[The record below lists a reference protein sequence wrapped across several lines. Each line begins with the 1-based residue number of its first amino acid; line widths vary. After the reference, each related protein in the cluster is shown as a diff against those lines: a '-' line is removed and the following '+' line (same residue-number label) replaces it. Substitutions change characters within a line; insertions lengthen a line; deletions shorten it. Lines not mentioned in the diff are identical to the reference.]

1 MADDM
6 EKTEEPTSK
15 KLSDA
20 REEGNVPKS
29 QDIAGVIVLFV
40 AILTVMMMFT
50 FISERIL
57 DLTRYYFSVLNEPV
71 DREGML
77 DLAFVTFRETLIMT
91 VPFALVV
98 AIAGVAGNVV
108 QFGFN
113 FTTKPLTP
121 NFSKLDPIKGL
132 ANLFTIEK
140 GLNALK
146 ITFKS
151 LSALGVG
158 FLYFW
163 YYIEELPAVAL
174 FTLEDQMGWLRDKA
188 IVLASVILII
198 IFVYAILDL
207 LMTRKHYFDK
217 LKMSK
222 QEVKDE
228 MKNMEGDPHIKAKI
242 RQIQFQA
249 ARKRMM
255 SAVPTADVVITN
267 PTHYAVAIVYDESKH
282 NAPVVVA
289 KGVDNIAIQIKK
301 IARENG
307 VHIVQNP
314 PLARS
319 LYAEVEVDRP
329 IPEMLFAAV
338 AEVLAYVYKMGKK
351 RKEHIQ

>member
-1 MADDM
+1 M
-6 EKTEEPTSK
+6 
-15 KLSDA
+15 
-20 REEGNVPKS
+20 
-29 QDIAGVIVLFV
+29 
-40 AILTVMMMFT
+40 
-50 FISERIL
+50 
-57 DLTRYYFSVLNEPV
+57 
-71 DREGML
+71 
-77 DLAFVTFRETLIMT
+77 DLAFVTFRETLIMV
-91 VPFALVV
+91 VPFALIIAV
-98 AIAGVAGNVV
+98 AGVAGNVA

-113 FTTKPLTP
+113 FTTKPLIP

-132 ANLFTIEK
+132 ANLFTLQKLLES
-140 GLNALK
+140 LK

-151 LSALGVG
+151 FTALGIG
-158 FLYFW
+158 FLFFW
-163 YYIEELPAVAL
+163 YYIEELPTVAL
-174 FTLEDQMGWLRDKA
+174 FPLESQMGWLRDKA
-188 IVLASVILII
+188 ILLAAVMLVI
-198 IFVYAILDL
+198 IFVYAIVDVVI
-207 LMTRKHYFDK
+207 TRRNYFEK

-228 MKNMEGDPHIKAKI
+228 MKNMEGDPHVKAKI

-255 SAVPTADVVITN
+255 SSVPTADVVITN
-267 PTHYAVAIVYDESKH
+267 PTHYAVAIVYDETKH

-307 VHIVQNP
+307 VHVVQNP

-351 RKEHIQ
+351 RKDSF

>member
-1 MADDM
+1 MADDT

-20 REEGNVPKS
+20 RIDGNVPKS
-29 QDIAGVIVLFV
+29 QDVAGVVVLFV
-40 AILTVMMMFT
+40 AILSLIMMFT
-50 FISERIL
+50 FIADRML
-57 DLTRYYFSVLNEPV
+57 GLTRYYFSILNEPV
-71 DREGML
+71 TREGMM
-77 DLAFVTFRETLIMT
+77 DLAFVTFKETLVMT
-91 VPFALVV
+91 VPFALII
-98 AIAGVAGNVV
+98 AIAGVAGNVS

-113 FTTKPLTP
+113 FTTKPLVP
-121 NFSKLDPIKGL
+121 NFSKLNPIKGL
-132 ANLFTIEK
+132 ANLFTLQKALES
-140 GLNALK
+140 LK

-151 LSALGVG
+151 FTALGIG
-158 FLYFW
+158 LIFFW
-163 YYIEELPAVAL
+163 YFIEELPTVAL
-174 FTLEDQMGWLRDKA
+174 FTLQDQMGWLRDKA
-188 IVLASVILII
+188 IILASVMLVI
-198 IFVYAILDL
+198 IFIYAIIDL
-207 LMTRKHYFDK
+207 FLTRKNYFDK

-255 SAVPTADVVITN
+255 SSVPTADVVITN
-267 PTHYAVAIVYDESKH
+267 PTHYAVAIVYDETKH

-289 KGVDNIAIQIKK
+289 KGVDNVAIQIKK

-319 LYAEVEVDRP
+319 LYAEVEIDRA
-329 IPEMLFAAV
+329 IPDMLFAAV

-351 RKEHIQ
+351 RKEHS